1 MLENGKIS
9 PLQFGILIFLFSLG
23 TPIIRMPGSLAS
35 VSKQDSWITLL
46 LGMGISV
53 GIVFI
58 YNRLA
63 ERFPNETVV
72 EYSERILG
80 KWLGK
85 MVSISFIWYFLYLC
99 AFGLRGV
106 GDFLTTAILVQTPID
121 VIHIVFMVGIVYGAK
136 LGLEVIGRTGEVLF
150 PWVIGLSILVSI
162 FLLSKVEFSNFS
174 PILPVGWNQPAKGL
188 YYLAGTPIT
197 QLVVFLM
204 IFPFVNRHKQAKKW
218 FYAGILFNLLY
229 LLLLVVV
236 SVSVLGADQSAR
248 SLYATY
254 DAVKQVMLGDFVERI
269 EAFIAG
275 VWFIT
280 IFIKL
285 ILLLYVANLAIAQVF
300 KFKSYR
306 PFVLPSAMM
315 VLALALILGPNIAYL
330 RSAVNEMWPAYS
342 IIQGLLIPV
351 VLLLV
356 AMVRKLR
363 HQ

>member
-9 PLQFGILIFLFSLG
+9 PLQFGILIFLFNLG

-35 VSKQDSWITLL
+35 TSKQDGWITLL
-46 LGMGISV
+46 LGMVISV
-53 GIVFI
+53 GLIFL
-58 YNRLA
+58 YNSLA

-85 MVSISFIWYFLYLC
+85 MVGISFIWYFLYLS

-106 GDFLTTAILVQTPID
+106 GDFLTTVLLGQTPID

-136 LGLEVIGRTGEVLF
+136 LGLEVIGRAGEVLF
-150 PWVIGLSILVSI
+150 PWVMLISLLTGI
-162 FLLSKVEFSNFS
+162 FLLTKIEFSNFS
-174 PILPVGWNQPAKGL
+174 PILPVGWGQPAKGL
-188 YYLAGTPIT
+188 YYLSGTPIT

-204 IFPFVNRHKQAKKW
+204 ISPFVNRHKQAKKW
-218 FYAGILFNLLY
+218 YYAGILFNLFY
-229 LLLLVVV
+229 LLLLFVLTI
-236 SVSVLGADQSAR
+236 SVLGVDLTAR
-248 SLYATY
+248 SIYAPY
-254 DAVKQVMLGDFVERI
+254 EAVKQVMVGDFVERI

-275 VWFIT
+275 AWFIT
-280 IFIKL
+280 IFIKM
-285 ILLLYVANLAIAQVF
+285 ILLLYVVNLATAQVF

-306 PFVLPSAMM
+306 PFILPSSIMI
-315 VLALALILGPNIAYL
+315 LALANILGPNIAYI

-342 IIQGLLIPV
+342 MIQGFFIPA
-351 VLLLV
+351 VLLFV
-356 AMVRKLR
+356 AMIRKLR